1 MKIFTILAENFK
13 LDGGACFGVVPKSI
27 WSKKQVANE
36 NNMVPCTLRNLLVED
51 DERVIIFDT
60 GMGNKQSEK
69 FQQNFYR
76 THPDRLIQSIQQ
88 AGYTPQQV
96 TDVVFTHLH
105 FDHCG
110 GAFIRN
116 NEENVVPVFPNAN
129 YWSSRAQWEWAI
141 NPNPREK
148 ASYLDENLNP
158 IKHSGKLLFIE
169 NEIQFSNNIFLKLV
183 NGHTAGQLI
192 PIINFNKKNIA
203 FMADFIPTAA
213 HIPIPY
219 IASFDTN
226 PLVTMEEKKI
236 FLDVALRDQ
245 YILVFQHD
253 SVVEACNLTRDEK
266 GIKAN
271 VTGILSDFIN

>member
-1 MKIFTILAENFK
+1 MKIFTIQAEDFK

-27 WSKKQVANE
+27 WSKKQSADE
-36 NNMVPCTLRNLLVED
+36 NNMLACTLRNLLVEED
-51 DERVIIFDT
+51 DRVIIFDT

-76 THPDRLIQSIQQ
+76 THNERITLSLQQ
-88 AGYTPQQV
+88 AGYMPQQV

-110 GAFIRN
+110 GAFIKN
-116 NEENVVPVFPNAN
+116 VDEKVVPLFPNAR
-129 YWSSRAQWEWAI
+129 YWCSRQQWEWAR

-148 ASYLDENLNP
+148 ASYLDENLDP
-158 IKHSGKLLFIE
+158 IEQSGKLLFIE
-169 NEIQFSNNIFLKLV
+169 NEIQFTKNIFLKLV
-183 NGHTAGQLI
+183 YGHTAGQLI
-192 PIINFNKKNIA
+192 PVINYNGKSIA
-203 FMADFIPTAA
+203 YMADFIPTAA

-226 PLVTMEEKKI
+226 PLVTMEEKKQ
-236 FLDVALRDQ
+236 FLDVALDNQ

-253 SVVEACNLTRDEK
+253 SVVEACNLTKDEK

-271 VTGILSDFIN
+271 ITGSLSDFLK